1 MLILCSDV
9 MFTIWNCMPF
19 LPLMFSGILIFNMVD
34 ITTVGIDIL
43 INSVVKADSKGIFH
57 NTLCLASALIN
68 VG

>member
-1 MLILCSDV
+1 
-9 MFTIWNCMPF
+9 MPF
-19 LPLMFSGILIFNMVD
+19 LPWMFFGILIFNMVD

-43 INSVVKADSKGIFH
+43 INSVVTADSKGIFH

>member
-1 MLILCSDV
+1 
-9 MFTIWNCMPF
+9 MPF
-19 LPLMFSGILIFNMVD
+19 LPWMFFGILIFNMVD

-57 NTLCLASALIN
+57 NKLCLASALIN